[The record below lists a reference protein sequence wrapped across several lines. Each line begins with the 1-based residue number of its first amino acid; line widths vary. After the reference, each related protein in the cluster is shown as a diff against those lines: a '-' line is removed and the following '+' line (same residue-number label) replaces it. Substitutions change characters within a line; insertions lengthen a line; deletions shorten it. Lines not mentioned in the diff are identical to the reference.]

1 MAEYDDSLSPRDP
14 EIEYAN
20 QAHSVREGYYGT
32 GDTTPP
38 KDHVGVISLVLILL
52 VSLSSLLGV
61 LSLMNIQVFREPQP
75 TELSAPVS
83 FYVSADGVL
92 TAELEP
98 REPTVTEPPVLEGIN
113 TKLQITASPQSL
125 ENISEVPGAISW
137 QDVYEKVLPSVVSI
151 TCHDGLTT
159 SSGTGVIM
167 DSGGYIITNAHVVE
181 DAVSI
186 RVLLTDGR
194 ELTARCVGA
203 DMLSDLAVL
212 RVTASGL
219 VPAVFGDSD
228 KLRVGDEVVAIGD
241 PLGVELR
248 GTMTNGIISGINRD
262 IKSGNRT
269 LTLMQTTAA
278 LNTGNSGGPLVNCY
292 GQVVGINT
300 MKIGDYASE
309 GGVEGLGFAIPITS
323 VQTIL
328 EQLASKGYVA
338 GRPDLGLKGQEIST
352 FYQFY
357 YRMPA
362 GILITEVAEGSSAAQ
377 QGLRRGDILL
387 TLDGVAVTNPDIL
400 QEITYASTVGQELQA
415 TIYRE
420 GREIPLTL
428 IMGEEKH

>member
-98 REPTVTEPPVLEGIN
+98 REPAATEPPVLEGIN

-167 DSGGYIITNAHVVE
+167 DAGGYIITNAHVVE

-387 TLDGVAVTNPDIL
+387 TLDGVAVTNLDIL